1 MRPDVPVDQID
12 AIHAAVDFGKMEL
25 ERVRGLILAPQ
36 QPPRPWMR

>member
-12 AIHAAVDFGKMEL
+12 AIHAAGGFGKMDL
-25 ERVRGLILAPQ
+25 ERARGLILALQ